1 MILSNNYS
9 VSNDD
14 LTWIIN
20 SWKDAK
26 VFSDNA
32 LKFVSDLN
40 LKLQYDIDSNIPI
53 SESTNTNMTG
63 FRKASKAMMV
73 YTSILPVYL
82 KDLDSGTIELTIPSA
97 DIDLLRTICAESLSW
112 KKEYNEAVNHYKNLQ
127 RRYKLNDIK
136 GFVVHTI

>member
-9 VSNDD
+9 VSDDD
-14 LTWIIN
+14 LMWIIN
-20 SWKDAK
+20 NWKDAK

-40 LKLQYDIDSNIPI
+40 LKLQIDIDSNLPI
-53 SESTNTNMTG
+53 SESANANMTG
-63 FRKASKAMMV
+63 FRKASKMMMV

-97 DIDLLRTICAESLSW
+97 DIDLLRTICTESLSW
-112 KKEYNEAVNHYKNLQ
+112 KKKYNEAVSHYRSLQ
-127 RRYKLNDIK
+127 QVYKINNIK
-136 GFVVHTI
+136 GFYVKEF